1 MSALVLPAIRYVLTQ
16 TAAIT
21 AVVPADRIL
30 TAYRDGSG
38 LPAILIT
45 PEADEAVSPA
55 ILRTDRLRRCSVEI
69 AVIADTLKAARE
81 TAEIVRVAVHGAKG
95 TYSGLTI
102 FEIRESGI
110 NSTYDIGAEATEK
123 GIHIATVQAD
133 AYYRAAAVDPTTIAG

>member
-1 MSALVLPAIRYVLTQ
+1 MSALIVPAVRYVLTQ

-45 PEADEAVSPA
+45 PESDEAVSPSM
-55 ILRTDRLRRCSVEI
+55 LRTDCLRRFTVEI

-81 TAEIVRVAVHGAKG
+81 TAEIVRTAVHGAKG

-102 FEIRESGI
+102 FEIRERGI

-133 AYYRAAAVDPTTIAG
+133 AYYRAAAVNPTTIAG